1 MCAQYTHIEAAM
13 TTQAFPPQ
21 GSPQVLIC
29 GAGAA
34 GLTLAIDL
42 ARRGVSIRLI
52 DKLPAPFAGSR
63 GKGIQPRTLEV
74 LEDLGAID
82 RIAAVGAPYPVQR
95 LHRADATFTDSQEIM
110 VSPPT
115 AQEPYR
121 TPLMVP
127 QLRTEAVLRER
138 LAELGGVV
146 EYGRELTGLDQ
157 DAEGVTA
164 RVAGPDGVETIRC
177 GWLIGGDGGRSFV
190 RHALDV
196 GFPGKTL
203 GVRAIVADLEL
214 DGLSRDAWH
223 RCGEGDMARQIGLC
237 PLPHTDLFQLQ
248 APIPPK
254 TEEGDGEVDLSL
266 AGLQAFVDERWTAGR
281 VTVRRVDWASAYGMN
296 ARLADRYRAGRVLL
310 IGDAAHIHPPTGGQ
324 GLNTSVQDA
333 YNLGWKLGA
342 VLAGAPDALLDTY
355 EEERRPIAA
364 DMLGLA
370 TGLLDKAKQG
380 DMQRGREVL
389 QLDLNYRFSS
399 LSLLVSAGAEGRE
412 DVPRPGDRA
421 PDGRLVGAGGRPM
434 RLFDLT
440 SGPHWTLLVR
450 AGAAADPPAPR
461 SGLRVHVVG
470 PAGALRDPDGVLDVT
485 YGLAVGEA
493 VLIRPDGHVG
503 ARLGVADG
511 ARLEAYLASVGLR
524 AAAP

>member
-254 TEEGDGEVDLSL
+254 TKRGTARSTCRSP
-266 AGLQAFVDERWTAGR
+266 AF
-281 VTVRRVDWASAYGMN
+281 
-296 ARLADRYRAGRVLL
+296 
-310 IGDAAHIHPPTGGQ
+310 
-324 GLNTSVQDA
+324 
-333 YNLGWKLGA
+333 
-342 VLAGAPDALLDTY
+342 
-355 EEERRPIAA
+355 RP
-364 DMLGLA
+364 
-370 TGLLDKAKQG
+370 
-380 DMQRGREVL
+380 
-389 QLDLNYRFSS
+389 SS
-399 LSLLVSAGAEGRE
+399 TSAG
-412 DVPRPGDRA
+412 
-421 PDGRLVGAGGRPM
+421 
-434 RLFDLT
+434 
-440 SGPHWTLLVR
+440 
-450 AGAAADPPAPR
+450 PPA
-461 SGLRVHVVG
+461 G
-470 PAGALRDPDGVLDVT
+470 
-485 YGLAVGEA
+485 
-493 VLIRPDGHVG
+493 
-503 ARLGVADG
+503 
-511 ARLEAYLASVGLR
+511 
-524 AAAP
+524 